1 MLCVRIGSVRVGHPF
16 DSIKTKMQAQEGFA
30 GGKGGGGGM
39 LSTLRHVLKTQGVG
53 GLYKGW
59 VPPMWGSGIY
69 RSTQVHAHRSVEI
82 YICHL
87 YISIY
92 TCIDST

>member
-1 MLCVRIGSVRVGHPF
+1 MLTGCVNPAGHPF

-39 LSTLRHVLKTQGVG
+39 VSTLRHVLKTQGVG

-69 RSTQVHAHRSVEI
+69 RSTQVHPPLSAPI
-82 YICHL
+82 
-87 YISIY
+87 
-92 TCIDST
+92 